1 MLRAGI
7 VGLPNVGKSTLF
19 NALTA
24 QQSAIYIIAAWS
36 CRVAVTYPL
45 GLHLLRKYAA
55 IPIRQQMQ
63 PLLSPFLC
71 VTFMAA
77 CVYAVQ
83 RGLHDM
89 ALPLLAMLFISM
101 AVGAVSYA
109 LAVLLLHR
117 EHLSGLWG
125 NWRSGGALKQGG

>member
-1 MLRAGI
+1 
-7 VGLPNVGKSTLF
+7 
-19 NALTA
+19 
-24 QQSAIYIIAAWS
+24 
-36 CRVAVTYPL
+36 
-45 GLHLLRKYAA
+45 
-55 IPIRQQMQ
+55 MQ

-101 AVGAVSYA
+101 AVGAVSYV

-117 EHLSGLWG
+117 EHLSGLWA